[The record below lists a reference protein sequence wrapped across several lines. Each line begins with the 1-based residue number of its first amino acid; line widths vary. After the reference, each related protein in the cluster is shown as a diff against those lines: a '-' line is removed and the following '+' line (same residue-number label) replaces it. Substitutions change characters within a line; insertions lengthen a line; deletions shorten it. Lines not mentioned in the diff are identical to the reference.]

1 MLHGLQSGCKE
12 RFPRIMVSSYF
23 PRGSTMT
30 RKGESSLPFLLSRI
44 GLAISVP
51 VLPISD
57 AVHCNRSCSALQ
69 PSPQCTASVL
79 AVHCI
84 LHANICNRPRRYL
97 REKHHVG
104 KVRIHFGQDILRG
117 TGDPSTLPLD
127 EYSCISSH
135 TLLCAHKSET
145 LGGGGLDAH
154 IIGIH
159 AHHTSQTLLHG
170 RNVRA

>member
-57 AVHCNRSCSALQ
+57 AVHCNRPRSALQ
-69 PSPQCTASVL
+69 PPLQCTASAWTYLVYFKRKYMRPPRITFATADANVCGKSLHL
-79 AVHCI
+79 ASVF
-84 LHANICNRPRRYL
+84 ASTCNRPRRYL
-97 REKHHVG
+97 REKHHLG
-104 KVRIHFGQDILRG
+104 KVSGPNPFRARHPQ
-117 TGDPSTLPLD
+117 
-127 EYSCISSH
+127 
-135 TLLCAHKSET
+135 
-145 LGGGGLDAH
+145 
-154 IIGIH
+154 
-159 AHHTSQTLLHG
+159 
-170 RNVRA
+170 RNR